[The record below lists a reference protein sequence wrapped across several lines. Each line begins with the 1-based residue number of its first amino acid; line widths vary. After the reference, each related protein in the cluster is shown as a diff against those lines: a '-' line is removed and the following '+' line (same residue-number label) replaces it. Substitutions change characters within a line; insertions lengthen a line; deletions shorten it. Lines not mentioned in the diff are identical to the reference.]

1 MSFEA
6 LKRARLDKGRWTR
19 KSSQIPYVKGP
30 CIAHR
35 STVYGSRN
43 SSFSGQHRREQMHT
57 DESASDESSS
67 GMRSLRLIVC
77 SVCIWK
83 RQSPF
88 EDPLAG
94 QSLPQAL
101 VLAEHFRCPCRDGM
115 DHLWFS
121 RKTQNENQSA
131 PDVRPR
137 RSNHNTYPEKSV
149 KDYRDDSDEEMFIT
163 STSPALAHTTFAVR
177 IIGNRE
183 SVIRSSW

>member
-1 MSFEA
+1 MGKQVQS
-6 LKRARLDKGRWTR
+6 DPPC
-19 KSSQIPYVKGP
+19 QGP

-43 SSFSGQHRREQMHT
+43 SSFSSQHRREQIHT

-77 SVCIWK
+77 SVLIWK

-101 VLAEHFRCPCRDGM
+101 LLAEHFCCPCRDGM
-115 DHLWFS
+115 DGSSLVLSDDAKRRPVGSGSAKAKYQFS
-121 RKTQNENQSA
+121 A
-131 PDVRPR
+131 DP
-137 RSNHNTYPEKSV
+137 
-149 KDYRDDSDEEMFIT
+149 
-163 STSPALAHTTFAVR
+163 
-177 IIGNRE
+177 RE
-183 SVIRSSW
+183 SSTKHGSIRPGTTNSMSSVRVASSTRQKD